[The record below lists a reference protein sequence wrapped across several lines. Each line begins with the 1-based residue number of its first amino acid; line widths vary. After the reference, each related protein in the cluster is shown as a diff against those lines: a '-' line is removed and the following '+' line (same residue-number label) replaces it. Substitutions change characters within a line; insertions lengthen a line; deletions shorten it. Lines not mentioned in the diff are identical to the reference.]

1 MFLTIAFLKDLLY
14 NVKKEINGVLYM
26 GKKQTRS
33 EARIEAFKLIFQ
45 TDVNN
50 EEIDFLFEHMLE
62 ENPKSQDNIDYIKT
76 AVLGVLDKKSEID
89 EDIKNNLTKGWKIE
103 RITKVS
109 LAVLRLAIFEIKYIE
124 DVPTNVAINEAVE
137 IEKKFDNPDNS
148 AFVNGVLA
156 GFIKSL

>member
-1 MFLTIAFLKDLLY
+1 MSKR
-14 NVKKEINGVLYM
+14 
-26 GKKQTRS
+26 QTRS

-45 TDVNN
+45 TEVNN
-50 EEIDFLFEHMLE
+50 DDIEFLFEHMLSE
-62 ENPKSQDNIDYIKT
+62 VPKSADNIEYIKT
-76 AVLGVLDKKSEID
+76 AVLGVIDKKEELD
-89 EDIKNNLTKGWKIE
+89 EDIKNNLISGWKLE

-109 LAVLRLAIFEIKYIE
+109 LAVLRLAIFEIKYID

-156 GFIKSL
+156 GFIKKL

>member
-1 MFLTIAFLKDLLY
+1 MSKR
-14 NVKKEINGVLYM
+14 
-26 GKKQTRS
+26 QTRS

-45 TDVNN
+45 TEVNN
-50 EEIDFLFEHMLE
+50 DDIDFLFEHMLSE
-62 ENPKSQDNIDYIKT
+62 VPKSADNIEYIKT
-76 AVLGVLDKKSEID
+76 AVLGVIDKKEELD
-89 EDIKNNLTKGWKIE
+89 EDIKNNLISGWKLE

-109 LAVLRLAIFEIKYIE
+109 LAVLRLAIFEIKYID

-156 GFIKSL
+156 GFIKKL

>member
-1 MFLTIAFLKDLLY
+1 
-14 NVKKEINGVLYM
+14 M
-26 GKKQTRS
+26 GKRQTRS

-45 TDVNN
+45 TEVNN
-50 EEIDFLFEHMLE
+50 DDVDFLFGHMLE
-62 ENPKSQDNIDYIKT
+62 ELPKCADNIDYIKT
-76 AVLGVLDKKSEID
+76 AVLGVIDKKEELDEEI
-89 EDIKNNLTKGWKIE
+89 KKNLTSGWKLE

-156 GFIKSL
+156 GFVKSL

>member
-1 MFLTIAFLKDLLY
+1 MSKR
-14 NVKKEINGVLYM
+14 
-26 GKKQTRS
+26 QTRS

-45 TDVNN
+45 TEVNN
-50 EEIDFLFEHMLE
+50 DDIDFLFEHLLN
-62 ENPKSQDNIDYIKT
+62 ENPKSLDNIDYIKT
-76 AVLGVLDKKSEID
+76 AVLGVISKKDELD
-89 EDIKNNLTKGWKIE
+89 EDIKNNLTSGWKLD

-109 LAVLRLAIFEIKYIE
+109 LAVLRLAIFEIKYID

-156 GFIKSL
+156 GFIRSL

>member
-1 MFLTIAFLKDLLY
+1 MSKR
-14 NVKKEINGVLYM
+14 
-26 GKKQTRS
+26 QTRS

-45 TDVNN
+45 TEVNN
-50 EEIDFLFEHMLE
+50 DDIDFLFEHLLSE
-62 ENPKSQDNIDYIKT
+62 VPKCADNIEYIKT
-76 AVLGVLDKKSEID
+76 DALGVIDKKEELD
-89 EDIKNNLTKGWKIE
+89 EDIKNNLISGWKLE

-109 LAVLRLAIFEIKYIE
+109 LAVLRLAIFEIKYID

-156 GFIKSL
+156 GFIKKL

>member
-1 MFLTIAFLKDLLY
+1 
-14 NVKKEINGVLYM
+14 M
-26 GKKQTRS
+26 GKRQTRS

-45 TDVNN
+45 TEVNN
-50 EEIDFLFEHMLE
+50 DDIDFLFEHMLE
-62 ENPKSQDNIDYIKT
+62 ELPKCADNIDYIKT
-76 AVLGVLDKKSEID
+76 AVLGVINKKEELDEEIKK
-89 EDIKNNLTKGWKIE
+89 NLTSGWKLE

-124 DVPTNVAINEAVE
+124 DVPTNVAINEAIE

-156 GFIKSL
+156 GFVKSL

>member
-1 MFLTIAFLKDLLY
+1 
-14 NVKKEINGVLYM
+14 M
-26 GKKQTRS
+26 GKRQTRS

-45 TDVNN
+45 LDVNN
-50 EEIDFLFEHMLE
+50 EEPEFLFEHMLE
-62 ENPKSQDNIDYIKT
+62 ENPKCMDNIDYIKSV
-76 AVLGVLDKKSEID
+76 VLGVLSKKEEID

>member
-1 MFLTIAFLKDLLY
+1 
-14 NVKKEINGVLYM
+14 M

-45 TDVNN
+45 TEVND
-50 EEIDFLFEHMLE
+50 EETDFLFEHMLE
-62 ENPKSQDNIDYIKT
+62 ENPKSADNIDYIKT
-76 AVLGVLDKKSEID
+76 AVLGVLDKKSELD

>member
-1 MFLTIAFLKDLLY
+1 
-14 NVKKEINGVLYM
+14 M
-26 GKKQTRS
+26 GKRQTRS

-45 TDVNN
+45 TEVNN
-50 EEIDFLFEHMLE
+50 DDIDFLFEHMLE
-62 ENPKSQDNIDYIKT
+62 EFPKCADNIDYIKT
-76 AVLGVLDKKSEID
+76 AVLGVINKKEELDEEIKK
-89 EDIKNNLTKGWKIE
+89 NLTSGWKIE

-124 DVPTNVAINEAVE
+124 DVPTNVAINEAIE

-156 GFIKSL
+156 GFVKSL

>member
-1 MFLTIAFLKDLLY
+1 
-14 NVKKEINGVLYM
+14 M
-26 GKKQTRS
+26 GKRQKRS

-45 TDVNN
+45 LDVNN
-50 EEIDFLFEHMLE
+50 EEPDFLFEHMLE
-62 ENPKSQDNIDYIKT
+62 ENPKSLDNIDYIKS
-76 AVLGVLDKKSEID
+76 AVLGVLSKKDEID
-89 EDIKNNLTKGWKIE
+89 EDIKNNLIKGWKIE

-124 DVPTNVAINEAVE
+124 DVPTNVAINEAIE

-156 GFIKSL
+156 GFVKSL

>member
-1 MFLTIAFLKDLLY
+1 
-14 NVKKEINGVLYM
+14 M
-26 GKKQTRS
+26 GKRQTRS

-45 TDVNN
+45 TEVNDDD
-50 EEIDFLFEHMLE
+50 IDFLFEHMLE
-62 ENPKSQDNIDYIKT
+62 ELPKCADNIDYIKT
-76 AVLGVLDKKSEID
+76 AVLGVINKKEELDEEIKK
-89 EDIKNNLTKGWKIE
+89 NLTSGWKLE

-124 DVPTNVAINEAVE
+124 DVPTNVAINEAIE

-156 GFIKSL
+156 GFVKSL

>member
-1 MFLTIAFLKDLLY
+1 
-14 NVKKEINGVLYM
+14 M
-26 GKKQTRS
+26 GKKQSRS

-45 TDVNN
+45 TDVND
-50 EEIDFLFEHMLE
+50 EEPDFLFEHMLE
-62 ENPKSQDNIDYIKT
+62 ENPKSADNIDYIKT
-76 AVLGVLDKKSEID
+76 AVLGVIGKRDELDE
-89 EDIKNNLTKGWKIE
+89 EIKNNLTKGWKIE

-124 DVPTNVAINEAVE
+124 DVPVNVAINEAVE

-156 GFIKSL
+156 GFVKTL

>member
-1 MFLTIAFLKDLLY
+1 
-14 NVKKEINGVLYM
+14 M
-26 GKKQTRS
+26 GKRQTRS

-45 TDVNN
+45 TEVND
-50 EEIDFLFEHMLE
+50 EEPEFLFEHMLE
-62 ENPKSQDNIDYIKT
+62 DNPKCADNIDYIKT
-76 AVLGVLDKKSEID
+76 AVLGVIGKRDELD
-89 EDIKNNLTKGWKIE
+89 EDIKNNLIKGWKIE

-156 GFIKSL
+156 GFIKTL

>member
-1 MFLTIAFLKDLLY
+1 
-14 NVKKEINGVLYM
+14 M
-26 GKKQTRS
+26 GKRQTRS

-45 TDVNN
+45 LDVNN
-50 EEIDFLFEHMLE
+50 EEPDFLFEHMLE
-62 ENPKSQDNIDYIKT
+62 ENPKSLDNIDYIKS
-76 AVLGVLDKKSEID
+76 AVLGVLSKKDEID
-89 EDIKNNLTKGWKIE
+89 EYIKNNLTKGWKIE

>member
-1 MFLTIAFLKDLLY
+1 MSKR
-14 NVKKEINGVLYM
+14 
-26 GKKQTRS
+26 QTRS

-50 EEIDFLFEHMLE
+50 EDVDFLFEHMLSE
-62 ENPKSQDNIDYIKT
+62 TPKSADNIEYIKT
-76 AVLGVLDKKSEID
+76 AVLGVIDKKEELD
-89 EDIKNNLTKGWKIE
+89 EDIKNNLVSGWKID

-109 LAVLRLAIFEIKYIE
+109 LAVLRLAIFEIKYID

-156 GFIKSL
+156 GFIKKL

>member
-1 MFLTIAFLKDLLY
+1 MSKR
-14 NVKKEINGVLYM
+14 
-26 GKKQTRS
+26 QTRS

-45 TDVNN
+45 TEVNN
-50 EEIDFLFEHMLE
+50 DDIDFLFEHMLE
-62 ENPKSQDNIDYIKT
+62 ELPKCADNIDYIKT
-76 AVLGVLDKKSEID
+76 SVLGVINKKEELDEEIKK
-89 EDIKNNLTKGWKIE
+89 NLTSGWKIE

-124 DVPTNVAINEAVE
+124 DVPTNVAINEAIE

-156 GFIKSL
+156 GFVKSL